1 MTHTALDAP
10 ETSEAGRRSRRAQI
24 SLAAGIGYS
33 LAWLAGLA
41 VFSSSTQVD
50 SSGAQV
56 LRAYTGH
63 QGAATAQF
71 ALTEGVAALML
82 AVLTCSL
89 AGALTRR
96 AGTLRRLTLASGLA
110 ASAVSLVQCALG
122 VWLTTA
128 LLPER
133 HAATAGVVSATLNR
147 LDGVKMLLLAA
158 LAAATAVAVYRAA
171 VPLPGWVGHVAAAVT
186 VTITLSAIGYLFLD
200 NLFATA
206 AWLSLPLLLIFVTST
221 AICLNRPRRHL
232 SPAGAEH
239 GLQ

>member
-1 MTHTALDAP
+1 MTHTALDPP
-10 ETSEAGRRSRRAQI
+10 ETSEAGLRSRRAQI

-41 VFSSSTQVD
+41 VFSSSTQVG

-71 ALTEGVAALML
+71 ALTQGVAALML
-82 AVLTCSL
+82 AVLTWSL

-96 AGTLRRLTLASGLA
+96 AGILRRLILASGLA
-110 ASAVSLVQCALG
+110 ASAVSLVECALG
-122 VWLTTA
+122 VWLATA
-128 LLPER
+128 LVPER
-133 HAATAGVVSATLNR
+133 HAATAGAVSATLNR
-147 LDGVKMLLLAA
+147 LDGVKMLLLAV

-171 VPLPGWVGHVAAAVT
+171 VPLPSWVGYVAAAVT
-186 VTITLSAIGYLFLD
+186 VTITLSAIGYLSLD

-206 AWLSLPLLLIFVTST
+206 AWLSLPLLLIFVIST
-221 AICLNRPRRHL
+221 AICLNRSRGHR
-232 SPAGAEH
+232 SPSAS
-239 GLQ
+239 